1 MSQPNLEQLHDR
13 LFGEEDARACEDI
26 PESACREQPRNALA
40 ILLGNSCTKIADE
53 LSSARVILP
62 WLFGFLGAPA
72 LLISYLVPMREAG
85 VLLPQLAVAA
95 LLRLMPRRKYA
106 WSAGA
111 LLSGTSLTV
120 LLLFL
125 GDTPNW
131 SGVMVC
137 LLGYSLGRGICS
149 VAAKDVLGKS
159 VSKQRRGQ
167 LMGWASSLAGIAT
180 LVLGG
185 ILLLG
190 VANRAT
196 SAYWLIGTAA
206 ALWFCSSFLFLWI
219 KEPRGSTNGGKNGLK
234 LAMQNLNY
242 LRTDKQF
249 RRFVLIRSG
258 LTAVA
263 MAPPFYI
270 LILNRQSDSLELL
283 AQLLLATGLAAFISS
298 PIWGRL
304 ADLSSR
310 RVMMIAGT
318 GAAGMN
324 MLFLTITPLLSPVAS
339 NFFGSLCFLG
349 LAIAH
354 GGVRLGR
361 KTWLVDYGNQE
372 TRAAFT
378 AVANSVIGLVL
389 LLAGLVGWI
398 ATIWSP
404 HAALAGLSLISL
416 IAGCSAMGLK
426 EVSD

>member
-111 LLSGTSLTV
+111 LLCGTSLSV

-125 GDTPNW
+125 DDTPNW

-190 VANRAT
+190 AANRAT
-196 SAYWLIGTAA
+196 SAFWLIGTAA

-416 IAGCSAMGLK
+416 IAGCPAMGLE